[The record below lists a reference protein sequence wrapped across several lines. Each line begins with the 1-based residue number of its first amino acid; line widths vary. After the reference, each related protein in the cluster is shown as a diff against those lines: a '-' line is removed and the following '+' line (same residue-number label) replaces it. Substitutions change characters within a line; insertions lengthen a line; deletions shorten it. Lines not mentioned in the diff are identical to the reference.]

1 MMTRHFTVRLRADIA
16 DAIRKDTKGRR
27 LAISQI
33 FNTALRD
40 YYFKRDK
47 NLVELMS
54 RIDELKKVVSEL
66 DNATK
71 RAKHRE

>member
-1 MMTRHFTVRLRADIA
+1 MATRFFSVRIKADIA
-16 DAIRKDTKGRR
+16 EAIRKDTKGKR

-40 YYFKRDK
+40 YYLKRDK
-47 NLVELMS
+47 NFVELTK
-54 RIDELKKVVSEL
+54 RIDKVKKFINEL

-71 RAKHRE
+71 TAKS